1 MNNKYDDAKNTES
14 GVLRNR
20 KSGVITEK
28 RKQVSMTAS
37 KTGITDSLS
46 DKMLGD
52 NINTRRSKAKRGAHF
67 KLFKLQPPGRLGLH
81 FPGKALKLKCRLSA
95 AERGFGGR

>member
-1 MNNKYDDAKNTES
+1 MNKKYDDAKDTES

-28 RKQVSMTAS
+28 RKQLSMMAS

-46 DKMLGD
+46 NKMLGD
-52 NINTRRSKAKRGAHF
+52 NINTRRIKAKRGTHF
-67 KLFKLQPPGRLGLH
+67 KLFKLQPLGRLGLR
-81 FPGKALKLKCRLSA
+81 FPGKAL
-95 AERGFGGR
+95 

>member
-1 MNNKYDDAKNTES
+1 MNKKYDDAKDTES

-20 KSGVITEK
+20 NSGVITEK
-28 RKQVSMTAS
+28 RKQLSMMAS
-37 KTGITDSLS
+37 KTGITDSFS

-67 KLFKLQPPGRLGLH
+67 KLFKLQPLGRLGLH
-81 FPGKALKLKCRLSA
+81 FPGKVL
-95 AERGFGGR
+95 